1 MSPLMIVLTVLVLA
15 VPVVFAVTGVWA
27 GNAPLLWVALLI
39 AAGCWLVWLY
49 ARPNRFEVSSQGL
62 AIVWPVRRRL
72 IAAREIAGV
81 RPIEPWELRQ
91 EVGWGGRIGVG
102 GLWGQFGWLW
112 TARRGNLV
120 IYVSRTDGL
129 VLASRAPIAPAA
141 PHHPRPPGRLRPRA
155 SVVHRRHA
163 CPQVGVGAFNNANTH
178 A

>member
-1 MSPLMIVLTVLVLA
+1 MSPLIVVLTVLVLA

-27 GNAPLLWVALLI
+27 GNAPLLWVAVLI

-81 RPIEPWELRQ
+81 RPIEPWEFRQ
-91 EVGWGGRIGVG
+91 EVGWGVRIGVG

-112 TARRGNLV
+112 TARRKNLV
-120 IYVSRTDGL
+120 TYVSRTPDRRIGPH
-129 VLASRAPIAPAA
+129 RAPHAPAPP
-141 PHHPRPPGRLRPRA
+141 PHSRPPGRIRWGPPGSDR
-155 SVVHRRHA
+155 
-163 CPQVGVGAFNNANTH
+163 G
-178 A
+178 

>member
-1 MSPLMIVLTVLVLA
+1 MRSFPLAPMSPLIIVLTALVLA

-27 GNAPLLWVALLI
+27 GNAPLLWVAVLI

-62 AIVWPVRRRL
+62 AIVWPLRRRL

-91 EVGWGGRIGVG
+91 EVGWGVRIGVG

-120 IYVSRTDGL
+120 TYVSRTDGL
-129 VLASRAPIAPAA
+129 VLIERHTRRPLLLTPAERDEFVRALQSVLGGSDPPA
-141 PHHPRPPGRLRPRA
+141 R
-155 SVVHRRHA
+155 
-163 CPQVGVGAFNNANTH
+163 
-178 A
+178 

>member
-27 GNAPLLWVALLI
+27 GNAPLLWVAVLI

-91 EVGWGGRIGVG
+91 EVGWGGADRG
-102 GLWGQFGWLW
+102 GRPLGAVRLVVDSAQGEL
-112 TARRGNLV
+112 GNL
-120 IYVSRTDGL
+120 RFPDRRLGPH
-129 VLASRAPIAPAA
+129 RAPRRPPS
-141 PHHPRPPGRLRPRA
+141 PHHPRPPRRIRPRA